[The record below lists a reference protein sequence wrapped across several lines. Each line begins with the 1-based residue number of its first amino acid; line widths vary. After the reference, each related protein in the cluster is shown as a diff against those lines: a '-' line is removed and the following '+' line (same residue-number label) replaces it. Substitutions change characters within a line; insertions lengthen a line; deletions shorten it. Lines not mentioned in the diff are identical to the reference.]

1 MLEIKRLFVANSSY
15 KAINRLLPHLSLTAP
30 PITLEELHQGLR
42 QSNFYLFVAEDDT
55 KGHDE
60 NLVGMA
66 LIYFI
71 WRPEGWTG
79 SIHCVV
85 VDEEYRGQ
93 HIGQI
98 LIEKLIQTAK
108 EFAQTIQKKFK
119 VYLTSR
125 PSRVVANSM
134 YQKLGFRLVAKA
146 DDEWGTNL
154 YKIVIMP

>member
-1 MLEIKRLFVANSSY
+1 MLEIKRLLVANSTC
-15 KAINRLLPHLSLTAP
+15 KAINRLLPHLSSTAL
-30 PITLEELHQGLR
+30 PITLDELEQGL
-42 QSNFYLFVAEDDT
+42 QQPNFYLFVVEDST
-55 KGHDE
+55 KDHDE

-71 WRPEGWTG
+71 WRPEGWIG

-93 HIGQI
+93 HIGQM
-98 LIEKLIQTAK
+98 LTEKLIQTAK
-108 EFAQTIQKKFK
+108 EFAQTTHKKFK

-125 PSRVVANSM
+125 PSRITANSM

-146 DDEWGTNL
+146 DGEWGTNL